1 MYLSISIIIWLNK
14 KNMILINKVIEH
26 NRVYNMC
33 SKIKYHDLHIS
44 LDFFLISYLVIVN
57 DFF

>member
-1 MYLSISIIIWLNK
+1 
-14 KNMILINKVIEH
+14 MILINKVIEH

-33 SKIKYHDLHIS
+33 SKIKYHDLHIF

-57 DFF
+57 DFFNLLTQIVLDLFS